1 MRNTYFQLLIVLF
14 FISHLNTYSQC
25 GSMILGNDTT
35 LCEGQ
40 TITLNAGE
48 GYDIYLWNNGSTEP
62 FITVDSSGVY
72 WCIAEYTDSTNMV
85 TNGNFSSGNTGF
97 STDYIWGIGGPW
109 GVLSEEGTYVTGTMA
124 SLYHTNFEDC
134 VDHTTGDGT
143 YMIINGDTTQGENV
157 WCQTVLIEPLA
168 DYIFSSWF
176 TSVNPDNPAVLEFR
190 INDVV
195 TEVIN
200 VSSNTCEWQ
209 KSFITWNSE
218 QNFTAELCI
227 VNQNTEEG
235 GNDFGIDDISLYKVC
250 ELSDTIEITIV
261 QNPDIALGNDTSL
274 CIGQTIY
281 LDAGSGFESYNWMD
295 GFSEQTYTAITPGNY
310 SVLVTDMYGCEG
322 TDSIN
327 IALDAGPEITLGNDT
342 AICQGASIEL
352 SPGLQY
358 SSYLWNN
365 NSTFPYLFASSSG
378 NYSVQVVDYLGC
390 TGEDEIYVFVSNPEV
405 YLGNDSSL
413 CEGDSLSLKACSGY
427 SSYLWQDGSTDSIFH
442 VTDGGAYGVEIMDQY
457 GCYNSDEIN
466 IVKLLQ
472 PYAELGPDQN
482 ICSGDSVLLQAP
494 EGNFEYFWNGEQG
507 NEYYTAHKGGDYMLE
522 VVNLC
527 GIATDQVQII
537 EKFPSYINLGHDT
550 VLHPNESVLLDVG
563 EGFQSYLWQDGSTD
577 NAFLV
582 DANNAINEDP
592 KYFVEIY
599 DGYCK
604 SSDTIH
610 IEILYIWVPSV
621 ITPNN
626 DFQNEIFQPD
636 LNTWNGINSHSII
649 VFNRWGEKVWESDNF
664 PLGWD
669 GKINGSLVANGTYF
683 WVLEVFYG
691 PTNIKQ
697 VLKGSLTIL
706 GANE

>member
-1 MRNTYFQLLIVLF
+1 MRNTYSLLLIVLL
-14 FISHLNTYSQC
+14 FISLLNTYSQC

-40 TITLNAGE
+40 TIILNAGE

-62 FITVDSSGVY
+62 TITVDSSGVY

-85 TNGNFSSGNTGF
+85 TNGNFSNGNTGF
-97 STDYIWGIGGPW
+97 NTDYVWGIGGPW
-109 GVLSEEGTYVTGTMA
+109 GLLSEEGTYVTGTMA

-134 VDHTTGDGT
+134 LDHTTGDGT
-143 YMIINGDTTQGENV
+143 YMIVNGDTTQGENV
-157 WCQTVLIEPLA
+157 WCQTVLIEPLEE
-168 DYIFSSWF
+168 YIFSSWF

-235 GNDFGIDDISLYKVC
+235 GNDFGIDDISLYKLC
-250 ELSDTIEITIV
+250 KLTDTIEVTIV

-274 CIGQTIY
+274 CIGQTIN

-295 GFSEQTYTAITPGNY
+295 GFSEQLYPAITPGNY
-310 SVLVTDMYGCEG
+310 SVIVTDNYGCEA
-322 TDSIN
+322 TDSIH
-327 IALDAGPEITLGNDT
+327 ISLDAGPEITLGNDT
-342 AICQGASIEL
+342 VICQGASIEL
-352 SPGLQY
+352 SPGIQF
-358 SSYLWNN
+358 SNYLWSDN
-365 NSTFPYLFASSSG
+365 TTLPYLFVSSSG
-378 NYSVQVVDYLGC
+378 EYSVQVTDYLGC
-390 TGEDEIYVFVSNPEV
+390 TGEDDLYVLVSNPEV

-413 CEGDSLSLKACSGY
+413 CEGDTLNLSAGTGY
-427 SSYLWQDGSTDSIFH
+427 ASYSWQDGSIDSIYY
-442 VTDGGAYGVEIMDQY
+442 VTDEGSYSVEIIDQY
-457 GCYNSDEIN
+457 GCINADEIN
-466 IVKLLQ
+466 IEKLLL
-472 PYAELGPDQN
+472 PYAELGPNHN
-482 ICSGDSVLLQAP
+482 ICSGDSVLLIAP
-494 EGNFEYFWNGEQG
+494 EGNFEYFWNGVQG
-507 NEYYTAHKGGDYMLE
+507 DIYYTVHKGGDYILE

-537 EKFPSYINLGHDT
+537 EKLPSYINLGQDT
-550 VLHPNESVLLDVG
+550 ILHPNESVQLDAG
-563 EGFQSYLWQDGSTD
+563 EGFLTYLWQDGST
-577 NAFLV
+577 NNTFLV
-582 DANNAINEDP
+582 EANNAINEDP

-599 DGYCK
+599 DGFCK
-604 SSDTIH
+604 SSDTIQ

-636 LNTWNGINSHSII
+636 LDTWNGINSHSII

-664 PLGWD
+664 PMGWD
-669 GKINGSLVANGTYF
+669 GKSNGSLVANGTYF

-697 VLKGSLTIL
+697 VFKGNLTII
-706 GANE
+706 GTIQ